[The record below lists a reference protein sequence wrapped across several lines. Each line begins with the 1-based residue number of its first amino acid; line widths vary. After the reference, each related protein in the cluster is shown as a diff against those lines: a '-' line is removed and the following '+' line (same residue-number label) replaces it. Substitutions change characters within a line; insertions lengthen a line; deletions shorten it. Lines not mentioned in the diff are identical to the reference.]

1 MSFQF
6 GQRLIMIY
14 PQQETGDFPCL
25 NRSCRD
31 DKLKQNS
38 TPAKANPGTGILHAD
53 VPGEVPH
60 HDRPPAHEVQVQEV
74 PSYQIQRDKL
84 TTNIL

>member
-1 MSFQF
+1 MFKSFVSRQVKIKF
-6 GQRLIMIY
+6 KW
-14 PQQETGDFPCL
+14 PQP
-25 NRSCRD
+25 
-31 DKLKQNS
+31 KQL
-38 TPAKANPGTGILHAD
+38 PAGILHAD